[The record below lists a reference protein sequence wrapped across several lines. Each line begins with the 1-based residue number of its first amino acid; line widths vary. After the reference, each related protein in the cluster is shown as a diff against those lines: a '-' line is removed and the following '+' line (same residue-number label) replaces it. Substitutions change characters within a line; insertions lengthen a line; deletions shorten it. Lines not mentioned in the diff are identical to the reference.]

1 MYVVTTVTKSQITRE
16 EKVLVVQFIIGSG
29 LTQAALKN
37 PGKIHGNAKE
47 CTVLVKCHHTEFL
60 SETQTTS

>member
-1 MYVVTTVTKSQITRE
+1 MYDVTTVTKSKITRE

-37 PGKIHGNAKE
+37 PGGRHGNVKE
-47 CTVLVKCHHTEFL
+47 GTGLVKRHHTDFL